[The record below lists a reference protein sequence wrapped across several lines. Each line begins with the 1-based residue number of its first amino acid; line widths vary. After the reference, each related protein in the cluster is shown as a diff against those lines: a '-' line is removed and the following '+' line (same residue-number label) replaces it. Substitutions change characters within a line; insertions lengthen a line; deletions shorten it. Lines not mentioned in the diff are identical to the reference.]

1 MKNLIIIGGSGFIGK
16 SFIDGFNKGLLKKFK
31 IKTLTIICRNP
42 NKIIK
47 NKSLNLKKIKLIK
60 GDITNIKRLPKSNLF
75 IYASEPANIK
85 IYSKKLVKKYSKAI
99 LNFIKLIKNIKNP
112 KILYIS
118 SGAVNGKLNNK
129 KNYSNYSVLKKF
141 SESEILKLANLGL
154 KVSIARCY
162 SFIGRWLPLNQHYAI
177 GNFIFDGLMRKYINI
192 KSSSKVYRSYM
203 FSDDLVIW
211 LTKILINSN
220 INCPTYNVGSDE
232 KIEIKKLA
240 KIIANLF
247 DKPIKQ
253 KKINRLKK
261 IDTYVPDISKTK
273 KKLNLKI
280 TYNLKDAILSTIRR
294 INE

>member
-1 MKNLIIIGGSGFIGK
+1 
-16 SFIDGFNKGLLKKFK
+16 
-31 IKTLTIICRNP
+31 
-42 NKIIK
+42 
-47 NKSLNLKKIKLIK
+47 
-60 GDITNIKRLPKSNLF
+60 
-75 IYASEPANIK
+75 
-85 IYSKKLVKKYSKAI
+85 
-99 LNFIKLIKNIKNP
+99 
-112 KILYIS
+112 
-118 SGAVNGKLNNK
+118 
-129 KNYSNYSVLKKF
+129 
-141 SESEILKLANLGL
+141 
-154 KVSIARCY
+154 
-162 SFIGRWLPLNQHYAI
+162 
-177 GNFIFDGLMRKYINI
+177 
-192 KSSSKVYRSYM
+192 M